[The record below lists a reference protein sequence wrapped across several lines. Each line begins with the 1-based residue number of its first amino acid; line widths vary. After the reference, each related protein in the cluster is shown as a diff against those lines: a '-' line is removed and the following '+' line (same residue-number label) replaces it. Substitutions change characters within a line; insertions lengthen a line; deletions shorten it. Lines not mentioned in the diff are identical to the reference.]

1 MDKGHHM
8 ATSVKEAPLDISK
21 VRQELLNTVH
31 AARQGGH
38 LFLIYL
44 LAMVLEELTNIER
57 GRPTEL

>member
-1 MDKGHHM
+1 M

-38 LFLIYL
+38 LFFIYL

>member
-1 MDKGHHM
+1 M
-8 ATSVKEAPLDISK
+8 ATSKKEAPLDISK
-21 VRQELLNTVH
+21 VRQEILNTVQ

-44 LAMVLEELTNIER
+44 LAMVLEEITNIER

>member
-1 MDKGHHM
+1 M
-8 ATSVKEAPLDISK
+8 ATSVKEASLDISK
-21 VRQELLNTVH
+21 ARQEILNTVQ

-57 GRPTEL
+57 GQPTEL